1 MSRILSLGSINV
13 DRVEHAS
20 AAELDAL
27 ERRYDWFPE
36 PGETVEVSA
45 VPPAFPEEADTVFH
59 GGKGANQAAAAA
71 RAGADTR
78 MLGKVGSDSGEFD
91 VRRRLAAAGVDT
103 TPVETDES
111 VPTGTAYVFV
121 DDDGENRIVVRPG
134 ANDAVDWAYI
144 EAHYDAI
151 VDADCLLVQNEIPAE
166 PVARLLAELSTEPD
180 RPTVVLDPA
189 PAAGAAALLDDEVVD
204 YVTPNESE
212 YAALEAELEAFDGVV
227 VRKRGGDDVI
237 VDAEREF
244 SVTPPTVPV
253 TDTTGAGDVLN
264 GFLGAR
270 LAAGAS
276 LPEAV
281 EVATVAASLATR
293 KRGARNGVPTLA
305 DVRAFA
311 DANVNAR

>member
-1 MSRILSLGSINV
+1 MSRIVSLGSINV
-13 DRVEHAS
+13 DRVEHVT

-27 ERRYDWFPE
+27 EARYDWFPE
-36 PGETVEVSA
+36 RGETVEVSG
-45 VPPAFPEEADTVFH
+45 VPAGFPEEADTVFH

-71 RAGADTR
+71 SAGGDAL
-78 MLGKVGSDSGEFD
+78 MLGKVGTDHRAFD
-91 VRRRLAAAGVDT
+91 VRERLAEAGVDT
-103 TPVETDES
+103 TGVETDES

-134 ANDAVDWAYI
+134 ANDAIDWAYVRD
-144 EAHYDAI
+144 HYGAI
-151 VDADCLLVQNEIPAE
+151 VDADCLLVQNEIPTE
-166 PVARLLAELSTEPD
+166 PVARLLSELSTEPD

-189 PAAGAAALLDDEVVD
+189 PAEGAAALLDDDAVD

-212 YAALEAELEAFDGVV
+212 YAALASEIDAFDGVV
-227 VRKRGGDDVI
+227 VRKRGGDDMI

-244 SVTPPTVPV
+244 TVSPPTVPV

-270 LAAGAS
+270 LAAGDP

-281 EVATVAASLATR
+281 GTATVAASLATR
-293 KRGARNGVPTLA
+293 ERGARNGVPTLA
-305 DVRAFA
+305 MAREFA
-311 DANVNAR
+311 DAKVHRV

>member
-1 MSRILSLGSINV
+1 MSRIVSLGSINV
-13 DRVEHAS
+13 DRVENAT

-27 ERRYDWFPE
+27 EAQYDWFPE

-45 VPPAFPEEADTVFH
+45 VPAAFPQEADTVFH

-71 RAGADTR
+71 SAGGDTR
-78 MLGKVGSDSGEFD
+78 MLGKVGTDHREFG
-91 VRRRLAAAGVDT
+91 VRERLAGAGVDT
-103 TPVETDES
+103 TGIETDQS

-134 ANDAVDWAYI
+134 ANDAIDWAYV
-144 EAHYDAI
+144 EAHYETI
-151 VDADCLLVQNEIPAE
+151 VDADCLLIQNEIPAA
-166 PVARLLAELSTEPD
+166 PVSKLLSELSTEPT

-189 PAAGAAALLDDEVVD
+189 PAEGAAALLDDDVVD

-212 YAALEAELEAFDGVV
+212 YAALESELEAFDGVV

-237 VDAEREF
+237 VDAERAF
-244 SVTPPTVPV
+244 TVTPPTVPV
-253 TDTTGAGDVLN
+253 ADSTGAGDVLN

-270 LAAGAS
+270 LAAGDS

-281 EVATVAASLATR
+281 GVATVAASLATR
-293 KRGARNGVPTLA
+293 ERGARNGVPTLA

>member
-20 AAELDAL
+20 AAELDSL

-36 PGETVEVSA
+36 RGETVEVSA
-45 VPPAFPEEADTVFH
+45 VPPAFPKEADTVFH

-78 MLGKVGSDSGEFD
+78 MLGKIGTDYGEFD
-91 VRRRLAAAGVDT
+91 VLRRLAEAGVDT

-134 ANDAVDWAYI
+134 ANGAVDWAYVR
-144 EAHYDAI
+144 AHYDAI

-189 PAAGAAALLDDEVVD
+189 PAAGAAALLNDEAVD

-212 YAALEAELEAFDGVV
+212 YAALEPELEAFDGVV
-227 VRKRGGDDVI
+227 VRKRGGDDVL

-244 SVTPPTVPV
+244 SVSPPAVPV

-270 LAAGAS
+270 LTAGAS

-293 KRGARNGVPTLA
+293 ERGARNGVPTLSA
-305 DVRAFA
+305 VREFA
-311 DANVNAR
+311 ALQRA

>member
-1 MSRILSLGSINV
+1 MSRIVSLGSINV
-13 DRVEHAS
+13 DRVENVT
-20 AAELDAL
+20 AAELDEFEA
-27 ERRYDWFPE
+27 RYDWFPE
-36 PGETVEVSA
+36 RGETVEVSG
-45 VPPAFPEEADTVFH
+45 VPAAFPEEADTVFH

-71 RAGADTR
+71 SAGGDTR
-78 MLGKVGSDSGEFD
+78 MLGKVGTDHREFD
-91 VRRRLAAAGVDT
+91 VRGRLAEPGVDT
-103 TPVETDES
+103 TAVETDGS

-134 ANDAVDWAYI
+134 ANDAIDWTYVRD
-144 EAHYDAI
+144 HYGTI
-151 VDADCLLVQNEIPAE
+151 VDADCLLIQNEIPTA
-166 PVARLLAELSTEPD
+166 PVSRLLSELSTEPD

-189 PAAGAAALLDDEVVD
+189 PAEGAAALLDDDAVD

-212 YAALEAELEAFDGVV
+212 YAALESELDAFDGVV

-244 SVTPPTVPV
+244 TVSPPTVPV

-270 LAAGAS
+270 LAAGDP

-281 EVATVAASLATR
+281 GVATVAASLATR
-293 KRGARNGVPTLA
+293 ERGARNGVPTLA
-305 DVRAFA
+305 RVREFA
-311 DANVNAR
+311 DANVHKV